1 MLTRSSRDWCNHTPK
16 QLPLLRPRLQ
26 LTVNLID
33 YRLSETER
41 QVISFNM
48 SWIIVPRKLASNRKF
63 FNFTM
68 LHTAWAFSCYFF
80 SRTRL
85 DSILKLRHD
94 NPKTKTTQFF
104 SYKKRCQT
112 ILLFVDA
119 VQKLQ
124 CQYSKISVSFYKR
137 TLIDLIVFFL
147 TSLMHHPTRNCSTHK
162 PQRECNI
169 LTTSRRVWG
178 AILFIS

>member
-41 QVISFNM
+41 QVITFNM

-80 SRTRL
+80 QEL
-85 DSILKLRHD
+85 VL
-94 NPKTKTTQFF
+94 TQ
-104 SYKKRCQT
+104 YWNWDMIIQR
-112 ILLFVDA
+112 
-119 VQKLQ
+119 QKLHNFSHTKKMSNNSFICRCCTKIVMSIQ
-124 CQYSKISVSFYKR
+124 QDKCEFYWPYRFFPDFVNASPHEKLLNPQASTRMQYSHNLS
-137 TLIDLIVFFL
+137 
-147 TSLMHHPTRNCSTHK
+147 
-162 PQRECNI
+162 
-169 LTTSRRVWG
+169 
-178 AILFIS
+178 